1 MKNYFIIL
9 VPVVVPDLK
18 IDMKKA
24 RKIMKSMEE
33 GTDNLLNLLED
44 ELEKI
49 QDSVFNSLETC
60 FTSIHSLIEES
71 ILDFNFILE
80 TEDYSQFKAE
90 VDIFMPEIEQYL
102 FNTKESCNLAVEPLY
117 LEKIE
122 LLKQA
127 GKQMEHV
134 MNSGEFF
141 FSCQSLLLELE
152 HNQAQLEAILT
163 FISTQYNNTKA
174 HALEM
179 IELTLRNIEH
189 AQSKLHTNLSS
200 QLWIDEEKRDL
211 RQRSTFI
218 IRFYRMVSKILFS
231 KDSVVDT
238 KRFEE
243 NVLLSLNEVEE
254 TGDKV
259 LNSFKEQCQRSVE
272 EAEIKKPFL
281 SVNTGY
287 FFLSS
292 RCFDLTC
299 SLFYIESSIRAEIF

>member
-1 MKNYFIIL
+1 MDRFCEKYFIIL
-9 VPVVVPDLK
+9 DPAGVPDLK
-18 IDMKKA
+18 IDMTKA
-24 RKIMKSMEE
+24 KKIMKSMEE
-33 GTDNLLNLLED
+33 GTDNLLNLLEE

-71 ILDFNFILE
+71 ILDLNFILE
-80 TEDYSQFKAE
+80 TEDFNQFKAE
-90 VDIFMPEIEQYL
+90 VDIFIPEIEQYL

-127 GKQMEHV
+127 GEQLEHV
-134 MNSGEFF
+134 SNSGELF
-141 FSCQSLLLELE
+141 FSCESLNLELE
-152 HNQAQLEAILT
+152 HNPAQLEALLT
-163 FISTQYNNTKA
+163 FISTRYNNTKA

-179 IELTLRNIEH
+179 IELTFRNIEH

-200 QLWIDEEKRDL
+200 QLWIDEDKRDL

-218 IRFYRMVSKILFS
+218 IRFYRMVSRILFS
-231 KDSVVDT
+231 NGSVVDT

-243 NVLLSLNEVEE
+243 KVLLSLNEVEE

-259 LNSFKEQCQRSVE
+259 LNSFKEQCQRLE
-272 EAEIKKPFL
+272 EEGVIEKPVL
-281 SVNTGY
+281 SVDTGH
-287 FFLSS
+287 FF
-292 RCFDLTC
+292 
-299 SLFYIESSIRAEIF
+299 IFIILMF